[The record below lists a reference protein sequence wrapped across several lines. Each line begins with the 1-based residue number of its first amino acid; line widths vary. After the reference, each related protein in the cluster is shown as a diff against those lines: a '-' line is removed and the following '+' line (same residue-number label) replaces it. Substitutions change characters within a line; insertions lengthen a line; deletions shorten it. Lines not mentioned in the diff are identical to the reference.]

1 MNEIQAPGYVVVV
14 LIVVIGLIFI
24 AALFRPDPTAGI
36 IEACMKQPYM
46 EYRLSTGCIRIK
58 ND

>member
-1 MNEIQAPGYVVVV
+1 MNDMEAPGYVIVT
-14 LIVVIGLIFI
+14 LIIMLGLIFI

-36 IEACMKQPYM
+36 IEACMKQPGM
-46 EYRLSTGCIRIK
+46 EYRFSTGCIRIK